1 MKGGEPHEQQQKAQ
15 RTCGR
20 GTLGAEGG
28 EHDEESV
35 SCSDSGS
42 EHPDPC
48 TGCHF
53 IKEINM
59 DAAAIKIAIKL

>member
-1 MKGGEPHEQQQKAQ
+1 MGGELHGQPQKAR

-35 SCSDSGS
+35 SYSDSGS